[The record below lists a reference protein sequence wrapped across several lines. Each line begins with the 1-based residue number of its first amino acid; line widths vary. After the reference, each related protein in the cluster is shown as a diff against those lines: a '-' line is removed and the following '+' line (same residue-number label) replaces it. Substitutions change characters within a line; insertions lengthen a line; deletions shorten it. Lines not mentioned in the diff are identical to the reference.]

1 MLKIPVSHPEIL
13 HALGSAGHLSKILI
27 SDGHYPHGTH
37 PNPRAKIVWANFT
50 PGVLDAVTV
59 LKMVAD
65 LVSIEKVEV
74 MEPHRTGPYAMKEDP
89 PIWRRFDEVLRE
101 HSDFRDQMTPLQKPA
116 FNDQARS
123 DDVCL
128 VIATAETEIYAN
140 ILVTIGVVNG
150 GKQEV

>member
-50 PGVLDAVTV
+50 PGLIDAVTM
-59 LKMVAD
+59 LKIVAD
-65 LVSIEKVEV
+65 LVPIEKIEV
-74 MEPHRTGPYAMKEDP
+74 MEPHRDGPYAMKENP
-89 PIWRRFDEVLRE
+89 PIWKRFEEILRT
-101 HSDFRDQMTPLQKPA
+101 HSDFRGPMTPLQKPQ
-116 FNDQARS
+116 FNAQARS

-128 VIATAETEIYAN
+128 VIATGEMEIYAN
-140 ILVTIGVVNG
+140 ILITIGVVNG
-150 GKQEV
+150 GQQEE

>member
-37 PNPRAKIVWANFT
+37 PNPRAKIVWANFA

-59 LKMVAD
+59 LKLVAD
-65 LVSIEKVEV
+65 LVPIEKIEL
-74 MEPHRTGPYAMKEDP
+74 MEPERSGPYAMADNP
-89 PIWRRFDEVLRE
+89 PIWKRFEEVLST
-101 HSDFRDQMTPLQKPA
+101 HSDFRGEMTPLQKPP
-116 FNDQARS
+116 FNEQARS

-128 VIATAETEIYAN
+128 VIATAEMETFAN
-140 ILVTIGVVNG
+140 VLVTIGVANG
-150 GKQEV
+150 GKRE

>member
-13 HALGSAGHLSKILI
+13 HALGSAGHLSKVLI

-50 PGVLDAVTV
+50 PGLLDAVTV

-65 LVSIEKVEV
+65 LVPIEEVAV
-74 MEPHRTGPYAMKEDP
+74 MEPHRDGPHAMKDNP
-89 PIWRRFDEVLRE
+89 PIWKRFEEVLRE
-101 HSDFRDQMTPLQKPA
+101 HSDFRGQMTPLQKPA
-116 FNDQARS
+116 FNKQARS

-128 VIATAETEIYAN
+128 VIATGEMEIYAN
-140 ILVTIGVVNG
+140 ILITIGVVNG
-150 GKQEV
+150 GPSE

>member
-65 LVSIEKVEV
+65 LVPIEKVEV
-74 MEPHRTGPYAMKEDP
+74 MEPQREGPYAMKENP

>member
-13 HALGSAGHLSKILI
+13 HALGSAGHLSKVLI

-59 LKMVAD
+59 LRMVAD

-74 MEPHRTGPYAMKEDP
+74 MEPERTGRYAMKDNP
-89 PIWRRFDEVLRE
+89 PIWRQFTDVLQK
-101 HSDFRDQMTPLQKPA
+101 HSDFRGEMTPLQKPA
-116 FNDQARS
+116 FNEQARS

-128 VIATAETEIYAN
+128 VIATAEMQTFAN
-140 ILVTIGVVNG
+140 ILITIGVVNG
-150 GKQEV
+150 GGE